1 MASLD
6 VLLQQIVNGLALGMM
21 YALLALGFTM
31 VYGIIELINFAH
43 FSVFMTGTFVGLVV
57 LNLMGVTADSRSLT
71 GQALVG
77 ILVALFAITM
87 AATGALGVLIER
99 VCLRPL
105 RNVPGTAPMI
115 TTIGVAF
122 ILINVMLLAWGPQT
136 QRFPQLL
143 PNWRWEV
150 VGVEITFKQLV
161 LFAVALVLMLALW
174 HLVRRT
180 TLGKAMRATAQDA
193 DAARMMGIDVDRVVV
208 LTFFLGSALAGA
220 GSLFFGLYY
229 GFTGY
234 YIGYTTGLRAFTSAV
249 LGGIGSIPGAVL
261 GGVFIGLTQ
270 SLGGQLIGVKWTDV
284 IIFSILIFVMV
295 FRPNV
300 LLGVGILFPLV
311 TSNAGNVDAAANA
324 FTYVL
329 LALGLNIVVGFA
341 GLLDLGYAAFFAV
354 GAYGYG
360 IAASGQLRPEW
371 SNLWA
376 PLEWAGQVSRLAI
389 PGQPATVQF
398 HFSFWPM
405 LAVSAIICA
414 IFGMLFG
421 APTLRL
427 RGDYL
432 AIVTLGFGE
441 IVPVVARNWEGLTN
455 GAQGLGGIRTPKL
468 FGFDFGFSPYP
479 YYFLGLGLVTAA
491 VWMSIRLQ
499 ESRVGRAW
507 MAIREDELAAG
518 AMGVN
523 HVHYKLLAFAM
534 GAAVGGLAGTFYV
547 AKLTTAT

>member
-234 YIGYTTGLRAFTSAV
+234 YIGYTIGLRAFTSAV
-249 LGGIGSIPGAVL
+249 LGGIGSVPGAVL
-261 GGVFIGLTQ
+261 GGLFIGLTQ
-270 SLGGQLIGVKWTDV
+270 SLGGQIVGVKWTDV
-284 IIFSILIFVMV
+284 IIFSILIIVMV
-295 FRPNV
+295 FRPSG
-300 LLGVGILFPLV
+300 LLG
-311 TSNAGNVDAAANA
+311 
-324 FTYVL
+324 
-329 LALGLNIVVGFA
+329 
-341 GLLDLGYAAFFAV
+341 
-354 GAYGYG
+354 
-360 IAASGQLRPEW
+360 
-371 SNLWA
+371 
-376 PLEWAGQVSRLAI
+376 SR
-389 PGQPATVQF
+389 
-398 HFSFWPM
+398 
-405 LAVSAIICA
+405 
-414 IFGMLFG
+414 
-421 APTLRL
+421 
-427 RGDYL
+427 
-432 AIVTLGFGE
+432 
-441 IVPVVARNWEGLTN
+441 
-455 GAQGLGGIRTPKL
+455 
-468 FGFDFGFSPYP
+468 SPQK
-479 YYFLGLGLVTAA
+479 A
-491 VWMSIRLQ
+491 
-499 ESRVGRAW
+499 
-507 MAIREDELAAG
+507 
-518 AMGVN
+518 
-523 HVHYKLLAFAM
+523 
-534 GAAVGGLAGTFYV
+534 
-547 AKLTTAT
+547 